1 MTKNNKTT
9 NKKIT
14 NAKIKN
20 PKTTNTVKK
29 LFSNSQFKN
38 GNYSAILIAVVIAIV
53 VIINMLVHQLP
64 GSITNLDM
72 SDTLIYSVGD
82 TTKDMLSK
90 LQRDVTVKV
99 IAESG
104 NVDSRIET
112 FLQNYAD
119 SSSHIKV
126 EYVDPVLHP
135 SVLTD
140 YDVSEYSII
149 VECAD
154 TGRTKTIGFGDIIVY
169 DQSSYYQTGT
179 VKEQEFDGEGQL
191 TSAIDYV
198 TSDSL
203 KKVYTL
209 SGHGESEFSSAVQ
222 DLTNKANLEISS
234 WNILTDGAIPEDCN
248 LLILYAPTKD
258 LSNDE
263 KTALTDYINSGKNL
277 MILPTVT
284 SEPLENLTSLIR
296 DYGLELT
303 NTYVGDEERYY
314 QAMGS
319 PYNFFPTLTSSAVNI
334 ASDAMLFVSAVGGM
348 TQVAEPA
355 SDLSIEPFMT
365 TSEKGFVLDTE
376 TQDKK
381 TDSEGTY
388 LLGATVTKTI
398 DENTSGKLMVLTAS
412 TLIHES
418 ITSSFK
424 NLDNLSE
431 FTNMLTWY
439 FDDTENISIPAKSL
453 EIPYNTFVAVGGWSF
468 LFIGVIPLAA
478 LVGGFVVWLKRR
490 KA

>member
-1 MTKNNKTT
+1 MNK
-9 NKKIT
+9 
-14 NAKIKN
+14 
-20 PKTTNTVKK
+20 VKK

-38 GNYSAILIAVVIAIV
+38 GNYSAILIVVVIAIV
-53 VIINMLVHQLP
+53 VIINMLVRQLP
-64 GSITNLDM
+64 GSMTSLDM
-72 SDTLIYSVGD
+72 SNTLIYSIGD
-82 TTKDMLSK
+82 TTKEMLSN
-90 LQRDVTVKV
+90 LQKDVTVKV
-99 IAESG
+99 IAENGS
-104 NVDSRIET
+104 VDSRIET

-119 SSSHIKV
+119 TSSHVKV

-140 YDVSEYSII
+140 YNVSEYSIV
-149 VECAD
+149 VECPD

-169 DQSSYYQTGT
+169 DQSSYYQTGS

-209 SGHGESEFSSAVQ
+209 SGHGESQFSSAVQ
-222 DLTNKANLEISS
+222 DLTDKANLDIAS

-258 LSNDE
+258 LSDDE
-263 KTALTDYINSGKNL
+263 KTVLIDYVNSGKNL

-284 SEPLENLTSLIR
+284 NEPLENLTSLIR
-296 DYGLELT
+296 EYGLELT

-319 PYNFFPTLTSSAVNI
+319 LYNFFPTLTSSSVNTS
-334 ASDAMLFVSAVGGM
+334 SDAMVFVMAVGGM
-348 TQVAEPA
+348 TQTEQPA

-365 TSEKGFVLDTE
+365 TSEKGFILDTE

-381 TDSEGTY
+381 EGSEGTY

-398 DENTSGKLMVLTAS
+398 DENTSGKLMVVTAS
-412 TLIHES
+412 TLIHET

-439 FDDTENISIPAKSL
+439 FDDTQNISIPAKSL
-453 EIPYNTFVAVGGWSF
+453 EIPYNTFVSVGGWSL
-468 LFIGVIPLAA
+468 LFIGIIPLVA
-478 LVGGFVVWLKRR
+478 LIGGFVVWFKRR